1 MCALEVKLQ
10 VRPNLVQR
18 LGLTLLNRRF
28 RGLLLGIALG
38 PTAVVYTWQTLVR
51 PIAFPGRVIDFYEGY
66 VAWARLLASGADP
79 YTPCLSQGCWLQ
91 NVYPPVVSW
100 LALPLVHLDR
110 GVTVAVALIGA
121 QLCVA
126 IFILVAARALR
137 IRDWQLLALWVL
149 AAITFSP
156 LMGEVVARNL
166 QVLLLAI
173 SAIWFAGWLAGDRWW
188 AGAALGVGLALK
200 VFQAP
205 SFLLGVWFRR
215 PWTTL
220 AAVLVLGVLW
230 LVGAPQYLGE
240 YLFKIVPGGDTT
252 TAFAMKVAPYTM
264 NVGPVGTVTRLLHP
278 GSMYGDGTGID
289 TTVQLIGYAIAAAV
303 TVLTAIVLRGP
314 RTDRDGRALEAAL
327 VVAATPLVVPVV
339 RPGHLIL
346 LLLPIMALGTLALRR
361 GDWRLGASVAAS
373 WILIGPV
380 YLWFSN
386 LLAAGVGAQFV
397 RPGAETALAGTVL
410 LWIAALQTLRSHRAA
425 APNPAVAIHAEPV
438 TA

>member
-1 MCALEVKLQ
+1 MPLNQ
-10 VRPNLVQR
+10 HPNLAGR
-18 LGLTLLNRRF
+18 LRLALLNRRF
-28 RGLLLGIALG
+28 RSLLLGIALG
-38 PTAVVYTWQTLVR
+38 PTSIVYVWQTLVR
-51 PIAFPGRVIDFYEGY
+51 PTIFPGRIDFFEGY

-79 YTPCLSQGCWLQ
+79 YSPCLSQECWYQ

-110 GVTVAVALIGA
+110 GVTGGVALIGA

-126 IFILVAARALR
+126 IFILVTARALR
-137 IRDWQLLALWVL
+137 IRDWQVIALWVL
-149 AAITFSP
+149 AAITFNP

-166 QVLLLAI
+166 QVLLLAL
-173 SAIWFAGWLAGDRWW
+173 SAVWFAGWLAGDRWW
-188 AGAALGVGLALK
+188 GGAALGVGLALK

-205 SFLLGVWFRR
+205 SFLLGIWFRR

-220 AAVLVLGVLW
+220 AAALALGVLW

-264 NVGPVGTVTRLLHP
+264 NVAPVGAATRLFHP

-303 TVLTAIVLRGP
+303 TLLTAIVLRGP
-314 RTDRDGRALEAAL
+314 RKDRDGRALEAAL
-327 VVAATPLVVPVV
+327 VVAATPLVVTVV

-361 GDWRLGASVAAS
+361 GDWRLGSAVMIS
-373 WILIGPV
+373 WLLIGPV
-380 YLWFSN
+380 YLWATN
-386 LLAAGVGAQFV
+386 LLAAGVGAQFL
-397 RPGAETALAGTVL
+397 RPAAETALAGAVL
-410 LWIAALQTLRSHRAA
+410 LWLAALQTLRRHRAA
-425 APNPAVAIHAEPV
+425 EAVPAVTVHAEPV

>member
-188 AGAALGVGLALK
+188 AGAALGVGLALRSSRRHRSCWGSGS
-200 VFQAP
+200 AGRGRRWRRCWC
-205 SFLLGVWFRR
+205 SASCGSWERLNTSGSTSSRSCRGATRR
-215 PWTTL
+215 PHS
-220 AAVLVLGVLW
+220 
-230 LVGAPQYLGE
+230 P
-240 YLFKIVPGGDTT
+240 
-252 TAFAMKVAPYTM
+252 
-264 NVGPVGTVTRLLHP
+264 
-278 GSMYGDGTGID
+278 
-289 TTVQLIGYAIAAAV
+289 
-303 TVLTAIVLRGP
+303 
-314 RTDRDGRALEAAL
+314 
-327 VVAATPLVVPVV
+327 
-339 RPGHLIL
+339 
-346 LLLPIMALGTLALRR
+346 
-361 GDWRLGASVAAS
+361 
-373 WILIGPV
+373 
-380 YLWFSN
+380 
-386 LLAAGVGAQFV
+386 
-397 RPGAETALAGTVL
+397 
-410 LWIAALQTLRSHRAA
+410 
-425 APNPAVAIHAEPV
+425 
-438 TA
+438 